1 MRRLPP
7 LAALR
12 AFEAAARHLSF
23 KRAADELAVTPTAV
37 SHQVRLLEDTLGQRL
52 FERRTRRVV
61 LTSAGAMLYAPLRNS
76 FESMSEAVERARAI
90 KTPDVVTLTATMAF
104 TSKWLVPRVVAFRT
118 RFPDINLRLL
128 ASDDVLDL
136 RAGGA
141 DIAVRYGGGTYPGC
155 WSQLLFQGAFAPV
168 CSPRLNICGPA
179 DLERHTLIHSEWR
192 HVDERTPVWPR
203 WYAEAGIP
211 YRRSGNEIVFSDET
225 HAIQAAV
232 AGQGIALVSLA
243 LVADEFKTGAL
254 VLPFGPA
261 LEGHGFHVVI
271 AESRI
276 DDGNVVAVREWLASE
291 AETFRAAAPDAGS

>member
-23 KRAADELAVTPTAV
+23 KRAADELTVTPTAI

-52 FERRTRRVV
+52 FERRTRQVI
-61 LTSAGAMLYAPLRNS
+61 LTAAGHALYAPLRDG
-76 FESMSEAVERARAI
+76 FDAIADAVDSVWATT
-90 KTPDVVTLTATMAF
+90 TPGAVTLTATMAF
-104 TSKWLVPRVVAFRT
+104 TSKWLAPRVAAFRT
-118 RFPDINLRLL
+118 RFPGISLRLL
-128 ASDDVLDL
+128 ASDDVIDL

-155 WSQLLFQGAFAPV
+155 RSQLLFQGSFAPV
-168 CSPRLNICGPA
+168 CSPRLNIRGPA

-192 HVDERTPVWPR
+192 HVDERTPIWPR
-203 WYAEAGIP
+203 WYAKAGLR
-211 YRRSGNEIVFSDET
+211 YRPTESEVVFSDET

-243 LVADEFKTGAL
+243 LVADELETRAL
-254 VLPFGPA
+254 VAPFGPI
-261 LEGHGFHVVI
+261 LQGHGFHVVTPD
-271 AESRI
+271 SRA
-276 DDGNVVAVREWLASE
+276 DDANVGSVREWLAGE
-291 AETFRAAAPDAGS
+291 AAASDDRMPG